1 MRRKTSITNTPARTV
16 KPKNVNSL
24 IFINVKPEGINEHFK
39 I

>member
-16 KPKNVNSL
+16 KHKNVNSL
-24 IFINVKPEGINEHFK
+24 ILINVKPEGINEHFK

>member
-1 MRRKTSITNTPARTV
+1 MRRKTPITNTPARTV
-16 KPKNVNSL
+16 KHKNVNSL